1 MTTTAQKKPAAK
13 KPTTK
18 ATAAAAKPVIDE
30 NALLAQFAAALLRDG
45 TGRIEASDVAL
56 RQRVVDAFNRA
67 RVMVDE
73 FKIQIGA

>member
-1 MTTTAQKKPAAK
+1 MTTTPQKKPTAKKPAA
-13 KPTTK
+13 K

-45 TGRIEASDVAL
+45 TGRIDASDVAL

>member
-13 KPTTK
+13 KPATK
-18 ATAAAAKPVIDE
+18 ATAAAAKPVIGE

-45 TGRIEASDVAL
+45 TGRIDASDVAL

>member
-1 MTTTAQKKPAAK
+1 MTTTAQKKPATNKAAAK
-13 KPTTK
+13 T
-18 ATAAAAKPVIDE
+18 TAAATKPVIDE

-45 TGRIEASDVAL
+45 TGRIDAGDVAL